1 MATQSKRRKGR
12 QTPTQARA
20 ARRASQQRRKWF
32 LRIAALTAVG
42 AVAVV
47 FIFSLFA
54 GGLQNIASPQ
64 GPAPDGPG
72 VRYSSQ
78 GSTHISRDETHAPY
92 NSVPATSGWHYADLS
107 SPARWGVYDEPVED
121 EVLVHNLE
129 HAGVVI
135 HYNCPEGCDE
145 MVEQLEEIVK
155 GATKLVL
162 APNPDIG
169 TKIALTAWTFLDE
182 LDEFNQVRI
191 EAFISAHVNSANA
204 PEPFVR

>member
-20 ARRASQQRRKWF
+20 ARRARRQLKKRL
-32 LRIAALTAVG
+32 LRIAALTGVATLVG
-42 AVAVV
+42 V

-54 GGLQNIASPQ
+54 GGLRNIASPQ

-72 VRYSSQ
+72 VRYDSQ
-78 GSTHISRDETHAPY
+78 GSTHIPRGETHAAY
-92 NSVPATSGWHYADLS
+92 NSVPATSGWHYNDLS

-135 HYNCPEGCDE
+135 HYNCPKGCDE
-145 MVEQLEEIVK
+145 TVEQLEGIVK
-155 GATKLVL
+155 RATKVILT
-162 APNPDIG
+162 PNPDIG
-169 TKIALTAWTFLDE
+169 TKIVLTAWTFLDE
-182 LDEFNQVRI
+182 LDEFNKERI

-204 PEPFVR
+204 PEPFAR